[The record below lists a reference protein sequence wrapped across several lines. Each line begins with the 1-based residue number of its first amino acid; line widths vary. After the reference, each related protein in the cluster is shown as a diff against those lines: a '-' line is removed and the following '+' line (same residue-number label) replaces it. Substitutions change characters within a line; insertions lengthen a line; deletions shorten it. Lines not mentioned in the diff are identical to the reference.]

1 MKPYDIKERTFEFAN
16 RIIDLV
22 EEMPQTRTFDVLA
35 RQLIRAGT
43 SVGANVEE
51 AHAADSKADF
61 AFKLS
66 IALREA
72 RETRY
77 WLRIAMRRRQ
87 EVIGHLQDLINEAE
101 EIMKILGSIISK
113 VRSRSS

>member
-1 MKPYDIKERTFEFAN
+1 MKLYDIKERTFEFAN
-16 RIIDLV
+16 RVVDVV
-22 EEMPQTRTFDVLA
+22 EELPQTRTFDVLA

-51 AHAADSKADF
+51 AHAADSRADF

-72 RETRY
+72 RESRY
-77 WLRIAMRRRQ
+77 WLRIVMRRIQAR
-87 EVIGHLQDLINEAE
+87 GPLQDLANESE
-101 EIMKILGSIISK
+101 EIMKILGAIISK
-113 VRSRSS
+113 VRKRSS